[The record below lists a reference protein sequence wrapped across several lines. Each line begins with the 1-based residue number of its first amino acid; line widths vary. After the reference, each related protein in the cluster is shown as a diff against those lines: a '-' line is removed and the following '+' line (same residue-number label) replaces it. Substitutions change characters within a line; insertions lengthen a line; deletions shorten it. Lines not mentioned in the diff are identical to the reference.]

1 MLVIEG
7 YLWEDMVVTRDQMAT
22 AYLRLGAKAQLL
34 LQVWIISSSCNSVFW
49 IRRTRIHYCFVWIRI
64 RILSSTSKK
73 RRETLIS
80 TIL

>member
-34 LQVWIISSSCNSVFW
+34 LQVPSIASSYPGFPC
-49 IRRTRIHYCFVWIRI
+49 
-64 RILSSTSKK
+64 
-73 RRETLIS
+73 
-80 TIL
+80 

>member
-34 LQVWIISSSCNSVFW
+34 LQVSNIVDEI
-49 IRRTRIHYCFVWIRI
+49 
-64 RILSSTSKK
+64 
-73 RRETLIS
+73 
-80 TIL
+80 

>member
-34 LQVWIISSSCNSVFW
+34 LQVPNIASSYPGFPCSFLFENKTKNFYFPSLY
-49 IRRTRIHYCFVWIRI
+49 IHC
-64 RILSSTSKK
+64 
-73 RRETLIS
+73 
-80 TIL
+80 

>member
-34 LQVWIISSSCNSVFW
+34 LQVLIISSGIDHFLLSFSV
-49 IRRTRIHYCFVWIRI
+49 VDP
-64 RILSSTSKK
+64 
-73 RRETLIS
+73 
-80 TIL
+80 

>member
-34 LQVWIISSSCNSVFW
+34 LQVPIFASSYPGFSLYIFQC
-49 IRRTRIHYCFVWIRI
+49 
-64 RILSSTSKK
+64 
-73 RRETLIS
+73 
-80 TIL
+80 